1 MAQEELT
8 TLPVGRLGLVPL
20 ESCRSLGQKVDEWLV
35 KWRKEREHSES
46 DSFAFEGYKRDS
58 YTIKVQNPR
67 FGSGEGKCVITESVR
82 GHDFGNE
89 FFPFAQWRLLRDG
102 DAVCRSENRHIAG
115 IGCCAGL

>member
-1 MAQEELT
+1 MLGSVDVIHHIVLDALT
-8 TLPVGRLGLVPL
+8 LFVEV
-20 ESCRSLGQKVDEWLV
+20 RSGFHGDVA
-35 KWRKEREHSES
+35 
-46 DSFAFEGYKRDS
+46 AFDTGPF
-58 YTIKVQNPR
+58 Q
-67 FGSGEGKCVITESVR
+67 R

>member
-46 DSFAFEGYKRDS
+46 DLSPLKDTKEIPIQSKFRTLVSVPE
-58 YTIKVQNPR
+58 KVN
-67 FGSGEGKCVITESVR
+67 V
-82 GHDFGNE
+82 
-89 FFPFAQWRLLRDG
+89 
-102 DAVCRSENRHIAG
+102 
-115 IGCCAGL
+115 

>member
-67 FGSGEGKCVITESVR
+67 FGSGEGKCEEMMFI
-82 GHDFGNE
+82 F
-89 FFPFAQWRLLRDG
+89 L
-102 DAVCRSENRHIAG
+102 
-115 IGCCAGL
+115 

>member
-46 DSFAFEGYKRDS
+46 DSFALKDTKEIPIQSKFRTLVSVPE
-58 YTIKVQNPR
+58 KVN
-67 FGSGEGKCVITESVR
+67 V
-82 GHDFGNE
+82 
-89 FFPFAQWRLLRDG
+89 
-102 DAVCRSENRHIAG
+102 
-115 IGCCAGL
+115 